1 MKRAFVILLAVAA
14 TAALAPACTSQA
26 DPVRVGAIYPLS
38 GPDGGPG
45 TDEHNGVL
53 LAADLVNDDGGVQGR
68 PVEIDSLDV
77 AGPDGAP
84 GAVEA
89 LSQQGV
95 SLVLG
100 SYGSPISE
108 VVARETATRGML
120 FWETGAVGMLPFS
133 AERGTL
139 TFRVP
144 PTGGTLGRAAISFV
158 AGELASKLHR
168 DPRSLTFAISYVDD
182 VYGRTVADGAAAALR
197 ARGLRLVERFG
208 YDFRTLDADALADRI
223 AAAKPEV
230 LFVSGYIKDAIA
242 LRRALVTH
250 HVPLLASIGTSS
262 SYCMPAFGRTLG
274 KDAVGLFASDK
285 PDAWVMEG
293 SGLSGEADALLYRAD
308 EAYRDLYGKGM
319 SAAALTGFSSAWAL
333 LLHVLPDAAE
343 LSPSGVATAARAADL
358 PMGSLP
364 NGSGLKFGAPGTP
377 GAGDNLRAMSVIW
390 EWVAPG
396 KEVVVWPPEYASRP
410 TTVLQLAGSAIEP

>member
-1 MKRAFVILLAVAA
+1 MKRGFVVFMAIAVAA
-14 TAALAPACTSQA
+14 VLVPACTSHI
-26 DPVRVGAIYPLS
+26 DPIRIGAIYPLS
-38 GPDGGPG
+38 GPDGAPG
-45 TDEHNGVL
+45 SDEHAGVL
-53 LAADLVNDDGGVQGR
+53 LAADLVNRDGGIRGR

-77 AGPDGAP
+77 SGPDGAP
-84 GAVEA
+84 GAVDA
-89 LSQQGV
+89 LSGEGI

-100 SYGSPISE
+100 SYGSTISE
-108 VVARETATRGML
+108 VVARETAARDML

-133 AERGTL
+133 AERGSL

-158 AGELASKLHR
+158 AGELASRLG
-168 DPRSLTFAISYVDD
+168 RSPHSLRFAISYVDD
-182 VYGRTVADGAAAALR
+182 VYGRTVADGAAAALQ
-197 ARGLRLVERFG
+197 ARGLRLVGTFG
-208 YDFRTLDADALADRI
+208 YDYPTLDAGALVDRI
-223 AAAKPEV
+223 AAAKPDV

-242 LRRALVTH
+242 LRRALVAH
-250 HVPLLASIGTSS
+250 RVPLLASIGTSS

-274 KDAVGLFASDK
+274 KNAVGLFASDK

-293 SGLSGEADALLYRAD
+293 SGLSGDADALLYRAD
-308 EAYRDLYGKGM
+308 EAYRDRFGRGM

-333 LLHVLPDAAE
+333 LHHVLPAAAE
-343 LSPSGVATAARAADL
+343 PSPSAVAAAARAVDL

-396 KEVVVWPPEYASRP
+396 KEVVVWPPEYASQP
-410 TTVLQLAGSAIEP
+410 TTVFQLAGSPVVP

>member
-1 MKRAFVILLAVAA
+1 MKRASVPLI
-14 TAALAPACTSQA
+14 ALAAIAWLVPACSSHA
-26 DPVRVGAIYPLS
+26 DPIRIGAIYPLS
-38 GPDGGPG
+38 GPDGPPG
-45 TDEHNGVL
+45 SDEHNGVL

-68 PVEIDSLDV
+68 PVEIDTLDV
-77 AGPDGAP
+77 SNPDGAP
-84 GAVEA
+84 GAVET
-89 LSQQGV
+89 LSRDGI

-108 VVARETATRGML
+108 VVARETAARGML

-133 AERGTL
+133 AQRGTL

-158 AGELASKLHR
+158 AGELASKLGR
-168 DPRSLTFAISYVDD
+168 DPHSLRFAISYVDD
-182 VYGRTVADGAAAALR
+182 VYGHTVADGAAAALR
-197 ARGLRLVERFG
+197 ARGLRLVGRFG
-208 YDFRTLDADALADRI
+208 YDFRTLDAGALADRI
-223 AAAKPEV
+223 ANAKPDV
-230 LFVSGYIKDAIA
+230 LFVSAYIRDAIA
-242 LRRALVTH
+242 LRRALVAH

-274 KDAVGLFASDK
+274 TDAVGLFASDK

-293 SGLSGEADALLYRAD
+293 SGLSGEAESLLYRAD
-308 EAYRDLYGKGM
+308 EAYRDRYGRGM

-333 LLHVLPDAAE
+333 LHDVMPGATDLTP
-343 LSPSGVATAARAADL
+343 PGVAAAARTADL

-377 GAGDNLRAMSVIW
+377 GAGDNLRALSVIW

-396 KEVVVWPPEYASRP
+396 KEVVVWPAEYASRP
-410 TTVLQLAGSAIEP
+410 TTVYQLAGSATAP

>member
-1 MKRAFVILLAVAA
+1 MKRIVVVVMAVAVAA
-14 TAALAPACTSQA
+14 GLVPACTSQA
-26 DPVRVGAIYPLS
+26 DPVRIGAIYPLS
-38 GPDGGPG
+38 GPDEGPG

-53 LAADLVNDDGGVQGR
+53 LAAELVNDDGGVQGR
-68 PVEIDSLDV
+68 PVEIDTLDV
-77 AGPDGAP
+77 ASPDGAP

-89 LSQQGV
+89 LAQQGL

-108 VVARETATRGML
+108 VVARETAARRML

-158 AGELASKLHR
+158 ATELASKLHR
-168 DPRSLTFAISYVDD
+168 DPRSLRFAISYVDD
-182 VYGRTVADGAAAALR
+182 VYGHTVADGAAAALR
-197 ARGLRLVERFG
+197 ARGLHLVGRFG
-208 YDFRTLDADALADRI
+208 YDFQTLDAGALADRI
-223 AAAKPEV
+223 AAAKPDV
-230 LFVSGYIKDAIA
+230 LFVSAYIRDAIA

-262 SYCMPAFGRTLG
+262 SYCMPSFGRTLG
-274 KDAVGLFASDK
+274 ADAVGLFASDK

-293 SGLSGEADALLYRAD
+293 AGLSQEADQLLYRAD
-308 EAYRDLYGKGM
+308 ETYRDRYGKGM

-333 LLHVLPDAAE
+333 LHHVLPAAGD
-343 LSPSGVATAARAADL
+343 LSPAGVAAAARAADL
-358 PMGSLP
+358 PMGTLP

-396 KEVVVWPPEYASRP
+396 KEVVVWPPEYASQP
-410 TTVLQLAGSAIEP
+410 TTALPLAGSAVVP